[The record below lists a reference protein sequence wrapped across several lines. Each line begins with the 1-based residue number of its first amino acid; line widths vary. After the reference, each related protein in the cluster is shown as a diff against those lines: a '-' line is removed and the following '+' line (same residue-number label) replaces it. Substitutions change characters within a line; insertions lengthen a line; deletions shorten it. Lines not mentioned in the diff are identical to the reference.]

1 MSEYLLRN
9 SYYINKKAVHGFLMD
24 SIDWIS
30 VAGSWTTLIQEEKG
44 SWKML
49 HVHTTIVWLI
59 LKLRIRFWKA
69 FVFLSGLKEKTVK
82 QTFDNKQTLEVLHI
96 QRTHFVYLCPRTQ
109 TTNVIT
115 TERIKLI
122 LFTVA
127 TSNGSL
133 HYSFTLL
140 AGYIN
145 ICRLSLGFSRQFR
158 ETVKDCK
165 LPESDDSYLIR
176 WLIGKYR
183 VKYFQLSQL
192 S

>member
-1 MSEYLLRN
+1 
-9 SYYINKKAVHGFLMD
+9 
-24 SIDWIS
+24 
-30 VAGSWTTLIQEEKG
+30 
-44 SWKML
+44 ML
-49 HVHTTIVWLI
+49 HVRTIVWLI
-59 LKLRIRFWKA
+59 PKLRTGIRFWKA

-82 QTFDNKQTLEVLHI
+82 QTFDNKQTLEVPHI
-96 QRTHFVYLCPRTQ
+96 QRTHFVYLCPRIQ

-115 TERIKLI
+115 TERIELI
-122 LFTVA
+122 LFSVA
-127 TSNGSL
+127 TSNGLMGLL

-145 ICRLSLGFSRQFR
+145 ICRLFLGFSRQFR
-158 ETVKDCK
+158 ETVKECK
-165 LPESDDSYLIR
+165 LQESDDSYLIR